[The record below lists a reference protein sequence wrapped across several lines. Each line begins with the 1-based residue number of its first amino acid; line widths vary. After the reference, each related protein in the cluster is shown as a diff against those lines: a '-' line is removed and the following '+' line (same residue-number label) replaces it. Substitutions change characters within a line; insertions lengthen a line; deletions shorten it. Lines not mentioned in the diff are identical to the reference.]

1 MRILIVL
8 LLLLAGPVMGETVK
22 VHFKTSPKN
31 VKVFLRVAP
40 ESQPQYLGTSGD
52 QPVELDLDRLR
63 GQPNYTL
70 IFRADG
76 YLDQWV
82 YVHDPS
88 FAQGGMAQSLAR
100 RQWDSLRQG
109 VWPPAEEGPQVEL
122 KPDLE
127 MSLDFRTYPP
137 GAAVYLSN
145 VSSPKAEG
153 KVIGLSGQRII
164 LRDSNF
170 WHPETSSF
178 KDPVIEFRTETTENG
193 KPRIFVEH
201 YRSSSSMPATG
212 VLTTGRFPAEGDHL
226 LAPKSW
232 WAPYYWYAKLHPIQL
247 AIGIPLLLAALGG
260 ATVYELRRRK
270 VMRYLRAREARLAD
284 LEKMA
289 LNRED
294 KWIGTLLGN
303 WRVMSKLGAGGM
315 AVVYK
320 AISDDDLLL
329 GDEAPAVAIKLMNLD
344 LSENDEFRKRFQ
356 REIQVSRKLSDPAIV
371 RVVDFGDKDGHLYLA
386 MELVEGVPLR
396 DYVRPNFPIGEALH
410 YFEQMLRG
418 LAHAHKEGVVHRDI
432 KPDNIMVTKDG
443 RIKIMDFGLARDQ
456 AVNTQITQSGSV
468 LGTPAYVS
476 PEQITGG
483 GMNKSSDQYSLGIT
497 FYEILTGRRPFAN
510 EDSVALLFSHLSEK
524 VVSMREWRPE
534 IPASIDEVVLR
545 MLAKDPSER
554 YPNLEEC
561 LEALQKAAQDRTE
574 SALDSAITPQE
585 KPKSYNTNVAS

>member
-1 MRILIVL
+1 MIRHFLALFLVSLLCLSARGQTVL
-8 LLLLAGPVMGETVK
+8 VD
-22 VHFKTSPKN
+22 FKTIPNGEPFEVSVLIGTQVHVLGHTGKPF
-31 VKVFLRVAP
+31 KV
-40 ESQPQYLGTSGD
+40 
-52 QPVELDLDRLR
+52 DLSILK
-63 GQPNYTL
+63 GQPDYKF
-70 IFRADG
+70 IYRKPG
-76 YLDQWV
+76 YLDTWSV
-82 YVHDPS
+82 LLDPS
-88 FAQGGMAQSLAR
+88 QPGGTGEKAR
-100 RQWDSLRQG
+100 KQWDSLQHG
-109 VWPPAEEGPQVEL
+109 VWPPPDESTGHPDIPTGAVWVPRDELVGVVFFTHPTGARVFREQAGGDDYLGVSGEEITL
-122 KPDLE
+122 KLKDFWDQRKLNEPRIYFV
-127 MSLDFRTYPP
+127 LDHYKKTDPVKATGLWNALRYPP
-137 GAAVYLSN
+137 TPNVYQL
-145 VSSPKAEG
+145 E
-153 KVIGLSGQRII
+153 
-164 LRDSNF
+164 
-170 WHPETSSF
+170 
-178 KDPVIEFRTETTENG
+178 
-193 KPRIFVEH
+193 
-201 YRSSSSMPATG
+201 PAT
-212 VLTTGRFPAEGDHL
+212 
-226 LAPKSW
+226 W
-232 WAPYYWYAKLHPIQL
+232 WAPGYYWSRAHPML
-247 AIGIPLLLAALGG
+247 AITMLLSLVAVLTGG
-260 ATVYELRRRK
+260 TTYELRRRK
-270 VMRYLRAREARLAD
+270 TINDLRARHAVLAK
-284 LEKMA
+284 LENTA

-294 KWIGTLLGN
+294 KWIGKLFGN

-329 GDEAPAVAIKLMNLD
+329 GDEAPAVALKLMNLD

-396 DYVRPNFPIGEALH
+396 DYVRPGFPIGEALH

-534 IPASIDEVVLR
+534 IPDSIDKVVLR

-554 YPNLEEC
+554 FANLEEC
-561 LEALQKAAQDRTE
+561 LAALLQAAQEPRESDPAPAPAAQDER
-574 SALDSAITPQE
+574 
-585 KPKSYNTNVAS
+585 KSYNTNVAS

>member
-1 MRILIVL
+1 MSRPLVAL
-8 LLLLAGPVMGETVK
+8 LLCLSLRAVEAETALVE
-22 VHFKTSPKN
+22 FKTLP
-31 VKVFLRVAP
+31 P
-40 ESQPQYLGTSGD
+40 EGVEVSVQVGGQQKPLGVSGK
-52 QPVELDLDRLR
+52 PLSLDLDLLK
-63 GQPNYTL
+63 GQKDYKF
-70 IFRADG
+70 IFRKEG
-76 YLDQWV
+76 YLETWSV
-82 YVHDPS
+82 MVDPGEPGN
-88 FAQGGMAQSLAR
+88 FGAKGTEQLE
-100 RQWDSLRQG
+100 SLRQG
-109 VWPPAEEGPQVEL
+109 VWPPAGEPSGH
-122 KPDLE
+122 PDVPNGVVFLPRDDLME
-127 MSLDFRTYPP
+127 VVFFTNPSGARVFREQAGGNDF
-137 GAAVYLSN
+137 L
-145 VSSPKAEG
+145 
-153 KVIGLSGQRII
+153 GLSGELIP
-164 LRDSNF
+164 LRLSAF
-170 WHPETSSF
+170 WNPQTRLAEPRVFFELEHYKKT
-178 KDPVIEFRTETTENG
+178 DPVKAAGLWENLRYPP
-193 KPRIFVEH
+193 KPNTLQLE
-201 YRSSSSMPATG
+201 PA
-212 VLTTGRFPAEGDHL
+212 V
-226 LAPKSW
+226 W
-232 WAPYYWYAKLHPIQL
+232 WAPTYYWVMANPVPAIAILLGVVGSL
-247 AIGIPLLLAALGG
+247 AGG
-260 ATVYELRRRK
+260 TIYTLRHREILKR
-270 VMRYLRAREARLAD
+270 LRARDAVVAE
-284 LEKMA
+284 LEKSA

-294 KWIGTLLGN
+294 KWIGKLLGN

-396 DYVRPNFPIGEALH
+396 DYVRPNFPIGEALQ

-497 FYEILTGRRPFAN
+497 FYEVLTGRRPFAN

-534 IPASIDEVVLR
+534 IPASIDGVVLR

-554 YPNLEEC
+554 FANLEEC
-561 LEALQKAAQDRTE
+561 LAALQQAAQDRRE
-574 SALDSAITPQE
+574 SETQPAPAPQDQ
-585 KPKSYNTNVAS
+585 PKSYNTNVAS

>member
-1 MRILIVL
+1 MRVLIL
-8 LLLLAGPVMGETVK
+8 LLLLTGSALAEK
-22 VHFKTSPKN
+22 VRVQFKTSVDGKFN
-31 VKVFLRVAP
+31 AQIFLRVDPNKPP
-40 ESQPQYLGTSGD
+40 EPLGTTRE
-52 QPVELDLDRLR
+52 PIELDLDKLQ
-63 GQPNYTL
+63 GQPSYTL
-70 IFRADG
+70 IFRSEGHLEEWVTLYDPVLSQGMLQARAR
-76 YLDQWV
+76 DQWE
-82 YVHDPS
+82 
-88 FAQGGMAQSLAR
+88 
-100 RQWDSLRQG
+100 SLRQG
-109 VWPPAEEGPQVEL
+109 VWPPPKEGPYVDL
-122 KPDLE
+122 KPNYE
-127 MSLDFRTYPP
+127 TTVVFWTYPP
-137 GAAVYLSN
+137 GAEVVLSN
-145 VSSPKAEG
+145 VSSPSAQG
-153 KVIGLSGQRII
+153 KPIGISCQPIRFT
-164 LRDSNF
+164 RSDF
-170 WHPETSSF
+170 WHPESKSE
-178 KDPVIEFRTETTENG
+178 KDPVVEFRNVKYYHNSAPMT
-193 KPRIFVEH
+193 
-201 YRSSSSMPATG
+201 ATG
-212 VLTTGRFPAEGDHL
+212 IITIPKQGGRFPGVDSYQ
-226 LAPKSW
+226 LAPTHW
-232 WAPYYWYAKLHPIQL
+232 WAPVYWYARLHPVQL

-260 ATVYELRRRK
+260 ATVFELRRRK
-270 VMRYLRAREARLAD
+270 VMRFLRAREARLAD

-329 GDEAPAVAIKLMNLD
+329 GDEAPAVALKLMNLD

-396 DYVRPNFPIGEALH
+396 DYVRPNFPIGEALR

-432 KPDNIMVTKDG
+432 KPDNIMVTRDG

-534 IPASIDEVVLR
+534 IPDSIDKVVLR

-561 LEALQKAAQDRTE
+561 LEALQKAAQDRGE
-574 SALDSAITPQE
+574 SAPESAAAPQE
-585 KPKSYNTNVAS
+585 KPRSYNTNVAS